1 MVALLAVVVVQL
13 AVRVWVVALEE
24 VGEVVLELELVVILD
39 EGGAIEVEEVTVV
52 EELATGVLED
62 EAEVEVEWD
71 VVVTPA
77 DGVNVR

>member
-1 MVALLAVVVVQL
+1 LLAVVVVQL

>member
-1 MVALLAVVVVQL
+1 MLAVVVVQL

>member
-1 MVALLAVVVVQL
+1 MVVVQL